1 MTGPVTD
8 AERAEA
14 REWVQ
19 GYFPRGA
26 STQSIAMQGYVQGRR
41 AGVAAERERIRQ
53 LAVEHGAV
61 YAKEIHTPAA
71 TVPPTSNLEV
81 MDVPFDELLET
92 P

>member
-1 MTGPVTD
+1 MTDLTQDAID

-41 AGVAAERERIRQ
+41 AGVAAERERIRH
-53 LAVEHGAV
+53 LAIEHGAV
-61 YAKEIHTPAA
+61 YAAICQDPDCIGDDFH
-71 TVPPTSNLEV
+71 
-81 MDVPFDELLET
+81 DHPFDELLQET
-92 P
+92 R